1 MVWRVIASIQI
12 QTLGLPYLVGYF
24 ELSINLIAKH
34 ILLIESTFGL
44 FMAKTQLVRN
54 QIGFFYFTSIWQS
67 ISHHFVQTNKRCW
80 LKMNEHLHPWSLH
93 LLLALASIVVLTNLI
108 AFSRAIKVQSFLSV
122 SRFHCL
128 LGIII
133 IT

>member
-12 QTLGLPYLVGYF
+12 QTLGLTYLVGIIF
-24 ELSINLIAKH
+24 KLSIK
-34 ILLIESTFGL
+34 LIESTFGL
-44 FMAKTQLVRN
+44 FMTKTQLVVD
-54 QIGFFYFTSIWQS
+54 QIGFFYFTSIWLYIVS
-67 ISHHFVQTNKRCW
+67 ISHHFVQTNKKCW

-122 SRFHCL
+122 LRFHCL

>member
-12 QTLGLPYLVGYF
+12 QTLGLTYLVGIIF
-24 ELSINLIAKH
+24 KLSIK
-34 ILLIESTFGL
+34 LIESTFGL
-44 FMAKTQLVRN
+44 FMTKTQLVVD
-54 QIGFFYFTSIWQS
+54 QIGFFYFTSIWLYIVS
-67 ISHHFVQTNKRCW
+67 ISSHFVQTNKKCW

-93 LLLALASIVVLTNLI
+93 ILLALASIVVLTNLI

-122 SRFHCL
+122 LRFHCL